1 MITETEKTDTA
12 TPNGSTPVVEFL
24 DKKGIARRLGIS
36 VRKVDY
42 LRSKKVLPC
51 YVVPTRCIRFN
62 IRECDEAMKKFRQ
75 GTKEG
80 RL

>member
-1 MITETEKTDTA
+1 MNTETENTETA
-12 TPNGSTPVVEFL
+12 MPNGSTSAVEYL

-75 GTKEG
+75 GHKEVN
-80 RL
+80 